1 MGLSGI
7 SPMSLLLILII
18 VIVLFG
24 PSRLST
30 IGKELGEAVRAFKEG
45 IEGASPK
52 NEEKKN
58 DQSE

>member
-7 SPMSLLLILII
+7 SPMSLILILII
-18 VIVLFG
+18 IIVLFG
-24 PSRLST
+24 PSRLAT

-45 IEGASPK
+45 LEGGSS
-52 NEEKKN
+52 NIEEKKH